1 MADSNLSRDV
11 FAKLSERILHW
22 EYAPGQRLTGLV
34 ETTLEAAAIGA
45 DVPLGCYPVA
55 VHSVFRSALNLQP
68 GDDNLVTII
77 DSAALEHPRSIRLG
91 AAADFTALG
100 LEPRAGGR
108 FEAGGIV
115 LERPGGPPLR
125 ISLDQAARTAIRP
138 LPAIGQ
144 LGAPWHTAVAML
156 AGLQAQAA
164 TDLRIDHLLGP
175 VAAEGILG
183 RKLASAALA
192 LGESVRAGALEPAR
206 GAMAGLVGLGC
217 GLTPSGDDFL
227 CGFVTAGHCHS
238 DRVHLPFLGEMKRQV
253 LDCLAGTNAISATLL
268 RCAAEG
274 KISGALHD
282 LAQALQGGR
291 DLAGALARLCAF
303 GHSSGMD
310 IATGFL
316 YGLSVWA

>member
-1 MADSNLSRDV
+1 MND
-11 FAKLSERILHW
+11 
-22 EYAPGQRLTGLV
+22 LV

-68 GDDNLVTII
+68 GDGFLVTVIG
-77 DSAALEHPRSIRLG
+77 SAALEHPRSIRLG
-91 AAADFTALG
+91 TAADFTALG

-108 FEAGGIV
+108 FEDGGIV
-115 LERPGGPPLR
+115 LDRPGGPPLR
-125 ISLDQAARTAIRP
+125 IALDRATRTAMRP

-156 AGLQAQAA
+156 ARLQAQAA
-164 TDLRIDHLLGP
+164 TDLRINHLLGP
-175 VAAEGILG
+175 AGAEGILG
-183 RKLASAALA
+183 RKLASAARA
-192 LGESVRAGALEPAR
+192 LGESVRAGSLDPAS
-206 GAMAGLVGLGC
+206 GAVAGLVGLGC

-227 CGFVTAGHCHS
+227 GGFVTAGHCRS
-238 DRVHLPFLGEMKRQV
+238 DREHLPLLEELKRQV
-253 LDCLAGTNAISATLL
+253 LDSLAGTNAISATLL

-291 DLAGALARLCAF
+291 DLAGPLARLCAF

-310 IATGFL
+310 ITTGFL
-316 YGLSVWA
+316 YGLSVWAQRPE